1 MRQISATPSV
11 TTNAGSTVYI
21 VLDDFGKLG
30 ASCREIDTAD
40 CDRGSV
46 IDDLLHGQFHDP
58 FRVVAFNTIEG
69 WLADASED
77 IAHAVM
83 ERAR

>member
-1 MRQISATPSV
+1 
-11 TTNAGSTVYI
+11 
-21 VLDDFGKLG
+21 
-30 ASCREIDTAD
+30 
-40 CDRGSV
+40 V

-69 WLADASED
+69 WSADASED